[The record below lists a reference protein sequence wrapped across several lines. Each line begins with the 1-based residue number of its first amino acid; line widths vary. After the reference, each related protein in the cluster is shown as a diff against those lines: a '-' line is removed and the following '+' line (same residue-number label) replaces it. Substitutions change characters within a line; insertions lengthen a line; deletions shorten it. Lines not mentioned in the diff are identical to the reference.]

1 MHFFM
6 MVLGVTLALWVR
18 WHWVPSGGNWNHRW
32 QRTLGYFL
40 FPPLLL
46 VMTAISILCMG
57 PSGQMM
63 WHREGWLS
71 YGLAIA
77 FLLWTLILGCKL
89 FWEGQ
94 QTVQQFRQ
102 HPAIE
107 VQGNSARV
115 LDTSELYSA
124 QVGFWQPELVVS
136 QGLLDRLDPAH
147 LEAVLTHEQA
157 HAHYHDTFWFFW
169 LGWLR
174 RMTFWLPNTEA
185 LWQELL
191 MLREL
196 RADRRAA
203 QQVDPLVLAESL
215 LLVVSAPIMQLD
227 LCAAFSWANSS
238 DRLIERIDFILSNS
252 DDQPLQWQ
260 RSSLL
265 WLLVVLLPLL
275 VVPFHVG

>member
-1 MHFFM
+1 MHFLM
-6 MVLGVTLALWVR
+6 MVLGVSLALFVR
-18 WHWVPSGGNWNHRW
+18 WHWAASGGTWNQRW

-40 FPPLLL
+40 LPPLLL

-77 FLLWTLILGCKL
+77 FLIWTIILGGKL

-102 HPAIE
+102 HPAID
-107 VQGNSARV
+107 VQGNPARL
-115 LDTSELYSA
+115 LDTSDLYSA
-124 QVGFWQPELVVS
+124 QVGFWHPELIVS
-136 QGLLDRLDPAH
+136 QGLLDRLDDAH

-174 RMTFWLPNTEA
+174 RISLWLPNTEA

-196 RADRRAA
+196 RADHQAA

-227 LCAAFSWANSS
+227 LCAAFSSATSS
-238 DRLIERIDFILSNS
+238 DRLQERIDFILSDS
-252 DDQPLQWQ
+252 DEPLQWS

-275 VVPFHVG
+275 VVPFHAG

>member
-1 MHFFM
+1 M

-18 WHWVPSGGNWNHRW
+18 WHWVPSGGNWNQCW

-89 FWEGQ
+89 FWEEQ
-94 QTVQQFRQ
+94 QTIQQFRQ
-102 HPAIE
+102 YPVLE

-115 LDTSELYSA
+115 LTTSELYSA
-124 QVGFWQPELVVS
+124 QVGFWQSELVVS

-157 HAHYHDTFWFFW
+157 HAHHRDTFWFFW

-174 RMTFWLPNTEA
+174 RIALWLPNTEA

-196 RADRRAA
+196 RADRRATEL
-203 QQVDPLVLAESL
+203 VDPLVLAESL

-227 LCAAFSWANSS
+227 LCAAFSWANSG
-238 DRLIERIDFILSNS
+238 DRLKERIDFILSDS
-252 DDQPLQWQ
+252 EDPPLQGQ
-260 RSSLL
+260 RSSWL

-275 VVPFHVG
+275 VVPFHGG